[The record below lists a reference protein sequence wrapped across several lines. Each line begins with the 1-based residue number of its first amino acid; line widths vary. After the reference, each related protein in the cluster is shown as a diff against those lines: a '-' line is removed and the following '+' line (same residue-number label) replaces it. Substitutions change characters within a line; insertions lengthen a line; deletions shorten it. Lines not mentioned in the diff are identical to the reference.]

1 MLRHRG
7 NPGFTWDEAEEG
19 CISKT
24 RFLMV
29 DASCAEQGIRSCE
42 ECLGSREGHDRRMHK
57 MVWLLLLKC
66 TVISTKM
73 KLLDIQEWEIL
84 EFKDREEGRG
94 QSQWDGNSP
103 PTFQLWLWNEL
114 GTMPPQLLFQHSWVH
129 LVALGLSR
137 FLWLISCTCNVGE
150 NRYG

>member
-1 MLRHRG
+1 MLCHWG

-29 DASCAEQGIRSCE
+29 DVSCAEQGIWSCE
-42 ECLGSREGHDRRMHK
+42 ECLGSREGHDKRK
-57 MVWLLLLKC
+57 CPKLVWL
-66 TVISTKM
+66 ISEMHIDLHQNKT
-73 KLLDIQEWEIL
+73 LAIQEWEIL
-84 EFKDREEGRG
+84 EFMGRKEGRG
-94 QSQWDGNSP
+94 QSQWDGNST
-103 PTFQLWLWNEL
+103 PTFQLWLRNEL

-137 FLWLISCTCNVGE
+137 FLWLISCTCNAGE